1 MFENGFRD
9 EELIFISDFSQ
20 CFGVLEEGKGRVQ
33 QGSVTELQ
41 AVCCC
46 EGLSK
51 C

>member
-1 MFENGFRD
+1 MFENGFKD

-20 CFGVLEEGKGRVQ
+20 CLGALEEGKGKHAA
-33 QGSVTELQ
+33 GLCTELQ

-46 EGLSK
+46 EGLGK